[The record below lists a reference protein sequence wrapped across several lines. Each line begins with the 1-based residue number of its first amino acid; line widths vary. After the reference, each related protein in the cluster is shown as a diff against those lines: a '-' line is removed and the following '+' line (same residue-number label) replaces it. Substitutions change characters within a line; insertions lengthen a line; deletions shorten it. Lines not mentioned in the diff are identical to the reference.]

1 MIGLADYGSSDEEVS
16 DNGKSPVAVPQH
28 DIAPIKYGVTS
39 NTVIISKLID
49 KSKVSSDAMKNS
61 IVELTADDVTLQ
73 RKRRKFDTEEPFE
86 KPFQEIP
93 LSETT
98 LRQKS
103 KSDFYKFVE
112 LYGLDPVK
120 LS

>member
-16 DNGKSPVAVPQH
+16 DNEKSPMAVQH
-28 DIAPIKYGVTS
+28 DIAPMKCGVPS
-39 NTVIISKLID
+39 KTVIISKLID
-49 KSKVSSDAMKNS
+49 KSKVSLDTLKNS
-61 IVELTADDVTLQ
+61 TTDLTANDVTLQ
-73 RKRRKFDTEEPFE
+73 GKRRKFDTEKPFE

-93 LSETT
+93 SSETT
-98 LRQKS
+98 LRQNT

-120 LS
+120 L